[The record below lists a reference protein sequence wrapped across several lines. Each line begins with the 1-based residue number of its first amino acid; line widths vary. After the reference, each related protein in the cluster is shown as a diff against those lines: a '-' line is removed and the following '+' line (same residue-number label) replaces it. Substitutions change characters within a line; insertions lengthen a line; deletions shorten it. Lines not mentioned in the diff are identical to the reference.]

1 MCDPAAEHFFCVFF
15 SQQIQTPHSFSTC
28 FPDGKMFSAG
38 QLISHTAQ
46 VLQKFFIGRCV
57 FDCTVNIPFD
67 PLIPGR
73 HFLFLSRLCFPV
85 AMLLSSVSLAGA
97 ALLPGVLL
105 CRGAALCGTA
115 AHIAF
120 AASEHAF
127 FLSLFLAG
135 LPALVTLPPLLIQW
149 AEGMCFSRG
158 LLRPGAAGP
167 VGGWT
172 GVAAAFS
179 LACVAAIVCVLLER
193 TAIPVLVSLV

>member
-1 MCDPAAEHFFCVFF
+1 MRLHKGPGTL
-15 SQQIQTPHSFSTC
+15 SSTLAPRC
-28 FPDGKMFSAG
+28 WRQSTRLVLLG
-38 QLISHTAQ
+38 QLLLFLGGIFTWGGLPAWADW
-46 VLQKFFIGRCV
+46 VWKLELLAW
-57 FDCTVNIPFD
+57 D
-67 PLIPGR
+67 PSRGFWLV
-73 HFLFLSRLCFPV
+73 FLSRLCFPV

-120 AASEHAF
+120 AASDHAF

-167 VGGWT
+167 VGGWA

-179 LACVAAIVCVLLER
+179 LACVAALVCVLLER